1 VYKGLFTTTQ
11 RKKKQNQPVDTAPTT
26 HKKPHNNVN
35 TLERFIFSAYANM
48 HRWRMIT
55 VRRDVVPQ
63 GTEPQTEN
71 TFEVKNMA
79 YKYIAEEWAKPEKS
93 FVEELMRQRLIQ
105 WRKEPTVNRVERPL
119 RLDRARKLGYKAK
132 QGFVIARVSVRRG
145 NLRKLRPV
153 SGRRPKRMGVK
164 KFKPAKSLRL
174 IAEERTARK
183 FPNLEVLNSYWVG
196 EDGRSKWF
204 EVILVDP
211 HSPSIV
217 NDNDINWITEPQHKR
232 RVFRSLTSAGKK
244 IRSLRNK
251 GTGAEKVRPSKR
263 KVPKGEHH

>member
-1 VYKGLFTTTQ
+1 
-11 RKKKQNQPVDTAPTT
+11 
-26 HKKPHNNVN
+26 
-35 TLERFIFSAYANM
+35 
-48 HRWRMIT
+48 
-55 VRRDVVPQ
+55 
-63 GTEPQTEN
+63 
-71 TFEVKNMA
+71 MA

-93 FVEELMRQRLIQ
+93 FVEELMRQRLIE
-105 WRKEPTVNRVERPL
+105 WRKQNTVTRIERPT

-132 QGFVIARVSVRRG
+132 QGFVIARTRVRRG
-145 NLRKLRPV
+145 NLRKIRPKA
-153 SGRRPKRMGVK
+153 GRRPKRMGVK

-211 HSPSIV
+211 HSPSIK

>member
-1 VYKGLFTTTQ
+1 
-11 RKKKQNQPVDTAPTT
+11 
-26 HKKPHNNVN
+26 
-35 TLERFIFSAYANM
+35 
-48 HRWRMIT
+48 
-55 VRRDVVPQ
+55 
-63 GTEPQTEN
+63 
-71 TFEVKNMA
+71 MA

-93 FVEELMRQRLIQ
+93 FVEELMRQRLIE
-105 WRKEPTVNRVERPL
+105 WRKQHTVERIERPT

-132 QGFVIARVSVRRG
+132 QGFVIARTRVRRG
-145 NLRKLRPV
+145 NLRKIRPR

-183 FPNLEVLNSYWVG
+183 FPNMEVLNSYWVG

-211 HSPSIV
+211 HSPSIKS
-217 NDNDINWITEPQHKR
+217 DKDINWITEKQHKR

-251 GTGAEKVRPSKR
+251 GKGAEKVRPSKR
-263 KVPKGEHH
+263 KVPKGEH

>member
-1 VYKGLFTTTQ
+1 
-11 RKKKQNQPVDTAPTT
+11 
-26 HKKPHNNVN
+26 
-35 TLERFIFSAYANM
+35 
-48 HRWRMIT
+48 
-55 VRRDVVPQ
+55 
-63 GTEPQTEN
+63 
-71 TFEVKNMA
+71 MA

-93 FVEELMRQRLIQ
+93 FVEELMRQRLIE
-105 WRKEPTVNRVERPL
+105 WRKQHTVERIERPT

-132 QGFVIARVSVRRG
+132 QGFVMARTKVRRG
-145 NLRKLRPV
+145 NMRKIRPKA
-153 SGRRPKRMGVK
+153 GRRPKRMGVK

-211 HSPSIV
+211 HSPSIMS
-217 NDNDINWITEPQHKR
+217 DKDINWITVPQHKR

-263 KVPKGEHH
+263 KVPKGEH